1 VHFRIVYN
9 VPKVHTVHMNAA
21 RRTSKPSNDNRK
33 AVGYVR
39 VSTDDQAL
47 GPDAQRA
54 ALAAWAQ
61 RAGVDLVAVFE
72 DRGVSGG
79 AAIDRRPGLL
89 AALDAVGEHGAGL
102 LAVAKRDRLARDT
115 MIAAMAERLAERA
128 GARIVSAAG
137 EGEGDDPASKLMR
150 TMIDAFAEY
159 ERALIKARTRAALS
173 VKAARGEKVGGI
185 QTYGAAEGIDAER
198 ADCEREILAVVAELR
213 AAGMPVRAIAAE
225 LAARGLKTRRGG
237 AIQPTQVA
245 RILRRAA

>member
-1 VHFRIVYN
+1 M
-9 VPKVHTVHMNAA
+9 KTT
-21 RRTSKPSNDNRK
+21 RRPSKPSADNRK
-33 AVGYVR
+33 AVAYIR

-47 GPDAQRA
+47 GPEAQRA
-54 ALAAWAQ
+54 ALAAWAD
-61 RAGVDLVAVFE
+61 RAGVVIVATFE

-89 AALDAVGEHGAGL
+89 AALDALAEHGAGV

-159 ERALIKARTRAALS
+159 ERALIKARTRAALA
-173 VKAARGEKVGGI
+173 VKAARGEKVGGV

-198 ADCEREILAVVAELR
+198 ADCEREILAIVAELR
-213 AAGMPVRAIAAE
+213 AAGMPIRAIAAE
-225 LAARGLKTRRGG
+225 LAARGFRTRKGG
-237 AIQPTQVA
+237 AIQSTQVA
-245 RILRRAA
+245 RIIRRAA